1 MEDIER
7 KQNGNSAST
16 SLQSSDCPV
25 LLKVAFGQLGLKKI
39 PKVAELNEEFNR
51 LAKEKNAEY
60 AQYRIER
67 DRMRN
72 LANARRNAGM
82 ILQDDEFARTT
93 EVISK

>member
-25 LLKVAFGQLGLKKI
+25 LLKVAFDQLGLKKI

-51 LAKEKNAEY
+51 LAKEKNASMPST
-60 AQYRIER
+60 AQSE
-67 DRMRN
+67 N
-72 LANARRNAGM
+72 G
-82 ILQDDEFARTT
+82 
-93 EVISK
+93 

>member
-25 LLKVAFGQLGLKKI
+25 LLKVAFDQLGLKKI

-60 AQYRIER
+60 AQYRTARE
-67 DRMRN
+67 RMRN
-72 LANARRNAGM
+72 LANARRNVEM
-82 ILQDDEFARTT
+82 ILRNDEFARTS